1 MAEQFDVVV
10 IGAGPAGYHAAIRA
24 AQLGMK
30 VACIDAALGKDGSAI
45 LDGGRVRTEDHRFD
59 LKQGEHGQEQMF
71 YATGAGVDVRTPVG
85 PIKMGFGYKLNPS
98 LTDLVDPAVLLQAA
112 DQGQPVDDLPRD
124 QSRRWQFYLAIGA
137 SY

>member
-1 MAEQFDVVV
+1 
-10 IGAGPAGYHAAIRA
+10 
-24 AQLGMK
+24 
-30 VACIDAALGKDGSAI
+30 
-45 LDGGRVRTEDHRFD
+45 
-59 LKQGEHGQEQMF
+59 LKQGEHGQENTF

-85 PIKMGFGYKLNPS
+85 PIKMGVGYKLNPS

-112 DQGQPVDDLPRD
+112 ADGKPVDDLPRD